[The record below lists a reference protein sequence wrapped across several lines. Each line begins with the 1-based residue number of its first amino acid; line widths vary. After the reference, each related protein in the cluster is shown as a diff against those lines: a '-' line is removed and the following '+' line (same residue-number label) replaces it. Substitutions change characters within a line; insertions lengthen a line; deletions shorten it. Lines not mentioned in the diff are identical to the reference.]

1 MFNKFLSSSSS
12 CGLDTFLALLGITRP
27 PTHASHLTRI
37 LILFHQASD
46 SSSSIIIRA
55 FENWRNEMK
64 ILQETALTY
73 DDVLLVPQYSGVDSR
88 RILSTK
94 SPLTKKIF
102 LQSPIVSANMDVVTE
117 SEMAIAMARE
127 GGIGIIHRFMTI
139 AEQTRQIEKVK
150 KAESFIVDK
159 PLTMNESQTVGDVRR
174 IVEETDTGGIL
185 IVDKND
191 KLIGIVTTRDLL
203 FEDDDNKLVT
213 EIMTRDVHSAP
224 PDTNLKDAERL
235 LHEYRIE
242 KLPLKD
248 KEGKV
253 AGLITLKDIMK
264 ITKFPK
270 ATKDSKGR
278 LAVGAAVGVRDK
290 ELRRVEAALNAG
302 ADCIVVDIA
311 HGDSHLEI
319 EMIKN
324 IRKHFP
330 DAQVI
335 GGNVAT
341 ADGTKRLIDAGVDCV
356 KVGVGPGSICIT
368 RQVAGSGVPQLTAI
382 IESAKAAKEYNI
394 PIIADGGIR
403 FPGDVAKAIAAGAS
417 TVMIGSMLAGTDES
431 PGMMMTRRGHKYK
444 ASRGMASLT
453 ANIERNKREGNDLT
467 KEEIEDYV
475 AEGVEAAVPYRGK
488 VREVL
493 TQLVGGLQSGMSYSG
508 AHSIQEF
515 QEKAIF
521 MRMTGAGLKESGP
534 HDVEVLG

>member
-1 MFNKFLSSSSS
+1 
-12 CGLDTFLALLGITRP
+12 
-27 PTHASHLTRI
+27 
-37 LILFHQASD
+37 
-46 SSSSIIIRA
+46 
-55 FENWRNEMK
+55 MK

-73 DDVLLVPQYSGVDSR
+73 DDVLLVPQYSEIDSR
-88 RILSTK
+88 RVLSTK

-102 LQSPIVSANMDVVTE
+102 LHSPIVSANMDVVTE

-139 AEQTRQIEKVK
+139 AEQARQIEKVK
-150 KAESFIVDK
+150 KAESFVVDK
-159 PLTMNESQTVGDVRR
+159 PITLSDKSSVGDVKRV
-174 IVEETDTGGIL
+174 VEETETGGIL
-185 IVDKND
+185 IVDKNE

-203 FEDDDNKLVT
+203 FEYDDSKSVT
-213 EIMTRDVHSAP
+213 AIMTKDVISASK
-224 PDTNLKDAERL
+224 DTSLSEAEKL

-242 KLPLKD
+242 KLPLLD
-248 KEGKV
+248 NDGKV
-253 AGLITLKDIMK
+253 AGLVTLKDIMK
-264 ITKFPK
+264 IIKYPT

-290 ELRRVEAALNAG
+290 EMRRVEATLNAG
-302 ADCIVVDIA
+302 VDCIVVDIA
-311 HGDSHLEI
+311 HGDSHLEV

-330 DAQVI
+330 EAQII

-341 ADGTKRLIDAGVDCV
+341 ADGTKRLIDAGVDSV

-368 RQVAGSGVPQLTAI
+368 RQVAGSGVPQLTAV
-382 IESAKAAKEYNI
+382 IESAKVAKASGI
-394 PIIADGGIR
+394 PVIADGGIR

-508 AHSIQEF
+508 AHSIEEF